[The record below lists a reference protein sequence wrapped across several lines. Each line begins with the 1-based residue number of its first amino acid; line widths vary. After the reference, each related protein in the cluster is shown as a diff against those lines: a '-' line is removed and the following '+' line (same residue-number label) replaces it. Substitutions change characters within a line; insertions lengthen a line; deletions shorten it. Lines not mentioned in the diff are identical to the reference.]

1 MPGQDITLTTT
12 ASWNPF
18 GFSAGCSLKATEL
31 PVMSKAGGFTIITD
45 NGITME
51 SISSEGGVYYVK
63 VLDVDG
69 KLHSGVF
76 PADKFVLV

>member
-1 MPGQDITLTTT
+1 MPETQNVNSQ
-12 ASWNPF
+12 AAWNPF
-18 GFSAGCSLKATEL
+18 GFTPGCELKATEL
-31 PVMSKAGGFTIITD
+31 PVMSETGGFTLITD